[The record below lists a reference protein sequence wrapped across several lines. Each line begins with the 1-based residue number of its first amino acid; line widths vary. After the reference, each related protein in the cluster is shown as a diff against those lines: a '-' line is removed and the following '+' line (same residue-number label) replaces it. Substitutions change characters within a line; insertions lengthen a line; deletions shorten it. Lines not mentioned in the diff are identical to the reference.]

1 MKKIFAMLAVALLL
15 SAPAASAW
23 NLKDALKGKK
33 DTTSSTTKT
42 SASVIGALIGGLFTS
57 DRLSV
62 ADIAGSWRYEAPAVA
77 FKNSKVLSALGN
89 AAATSAADKLEPYY
103 KAAGIDKMTITIN
116 ADSTFQLTVRG
127 VKLKGTVSPAVTGD
141 TKAGSDA
148 KANFRLSFTLFGA
161 PVFSA
166 ETYVTKNA
174 KGNIS
179 MMFDMEKLLSL
190 LQTLSKFSSNQM
202 VAKAA
207 DILKDH
213 KDLCAGFEL
222 TETVKT
228 TTAKSSGK

>member
-1 MKKIFAMLAVALLL
+1 MKKIFAMLAVAILI
-15 SAPAASAW
+15 SSSSASAW
-23 NLKDALKGKK
+23 NLRDALKGKK
-33 DTTSSTTKT
+33 DTTSTAKSTT
-42 SASVIGALIGGLFTS
+42 SAIGALIGGLLTS

-62 ADIAGSWRYEAPAVA
+62 ADIAGSWRYEVPAVA

-89 AAATSAADKLEPYY
+89 AAAKSAADKLEPYY
-103 KAAGIDKMTITIN
+103 KAAGIDKMTININ

-127 VKLKGTVSPAVTGD
+127 IKLKGTVNLLSETDNKTD
-141 TKAGSDA
+141 TES
-148 KANFRLSFTLFGA
+148 KANFQLAFTLLGA
-161 PVFSA
+161 PVLSA

-190 LQTLSKFSSNQM
+190 LQTLSKFSNNQM
-202 VAKAA
+202 VTKAA

-222 TETVKT
+222 SAT
-228 TTAKSSGK
+228 TPAK

>member
-1 MKKIFAMLAVALLL
+1 MKKIFAMLAVAILI
-15 SAPAASAW
+15 SSSSASAW
-23 NLKDALKGKK
+23 NLRDALKGKK
-33 DTTSSTTKT
+33 DTTSTAKPTT
-42 SASVIGALIGGLFTS
+42 SAIGALIGGLLTS

-62 ADIAGSWRYEAPAVA
+62 TDIAGSWRYEAPAVA

-89 AAATSAADKLEPYY
+89 AAAKSAADKLEPYY
-103 KAAGIDKMTITIN
+103 KAAGIDKMTININ

-127 VKLKGTVSPAVTGD
+127 IKLKGTVKPLSESDNKTD
-141 TKAGSDA
+141 TES
-148 KANFRLSFTLFGA
+148 KANFQLAFTLLGA
-161 PVFSA
+161 PVLSA

-190 LQTLSKFSSNQM
+190 LQTLSKFSNNQM
-202 VAKAA
+202 VTKAA

-222 TETVKT
+222 SA
-228 TTAKSSGK
+228 TTAAK